1 MSDVNLAVFEEDKSF
16 ELLMVV
22 DNKYRNV
29 VAIREEHLFRVSI
42 RREVYDGVLWSKGWW
57 FFNFMKVIEK

>member
-29 VAIREEHLFRVSI
+29 VAIREEHLLRVSI
-42 RREVYDGVLWSKGWW
+42 RREVYDGVL
-57 FFNFMKVIEK
+57 